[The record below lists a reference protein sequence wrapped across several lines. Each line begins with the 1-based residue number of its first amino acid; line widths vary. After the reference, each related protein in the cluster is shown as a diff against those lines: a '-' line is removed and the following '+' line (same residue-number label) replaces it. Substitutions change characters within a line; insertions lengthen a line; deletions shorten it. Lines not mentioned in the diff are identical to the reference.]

1 MLADNLPPFTDP
13 VPTDGYRWWYFDG
26 ISACGAYGIVVIAFI
41 GSVFSPYYYFAR
53 QRGRGDPYAYCA
65 INVALYAPQNG
76 AWAMTE
82 RGRSALEVGQDF
94 MRVGPSAVHAEGDT
108 IDIRVDERGAPL
120 PRRLR
125 GRVRISA
132 DTSSSRRFELDSA
145 GHHDW
150 QPVAPLAD
158 IEVSFDAP
166 RFNWRGH
173 AYVDSNGGR
182 RPLERDF
189 RRWDWCRFRRGDKAY
204 IRYAADEIGGTQRA
218 LSLVYDE
225 DGTLDEVA
233 LPEAVALPTS
243 GWRVARSVPASGS
256 ARVIRTLEDA
266 PFYARSLLELE
277 TDGERSQAMHES
289 LSLERFDKTWVRML
303 LPFRMPR
310 LAKRQGD
317 AC

>member
-1 MLADNLPPFTDP
+1 MLADCLPRFTDP

-26 ISACGAYGIVVIAFI
+26 ISDCGEYGVVVIAFI

-53 QRGRGDPYAYCA
+53 QRGRSDPYAYCA
-65 INVALYAPQNG
+65 INVALYAPRGG

-82 RGRSALEVGQDF
+82 RGRSALEVGSDF
-94 MRVGPSAVHAEGDT
+94 MRVGKSCVRADDSG
-108 IDIRVDERGAPL
+108 IDIRIDERRAPL
-120 PRRLR
+120 PRRVH
-125 GRVRISA
+125 GRLRISA
-132 DTSSSRRFELDSA
+132 DTASRQRFALDTA

-158 IEVSFDAP
+158 VEVAFDAP
-166 RFNWRGH
+166 AFNWRGH

-189 RRWDWCRFRRGDKAY
+189 RRWDWCRYRRGDAAH
-204 IRYAADEIGGTQRA
+204 IRYAAEEVGGNHRA
-218 LSLVYDE
+218 LSLVFNA
-225 DGTLDEVA
+225 DGTLEEAAMPDTVM
-233 LPEAVALPTS
+233 LPPS
-243 GWRVARSVPASGS
+243 GWRVARSVPAGGS
-256 ARVIRTLEDA
+256 ARVVRTLEDA

-277 TDGERSQAMHES
+277 TDGDRSLAMHES

-310 LAKRQGD
+310 IARS
-317 AC
+317 

>member
-1 MLADNLPPFTDP
+1 MLADCLPPFTDP

-26 ISACGAYGIVVIAFI
+26 ISSCGDYGIVVIAFI

-65 INVALYAPQNG
+65 INVALYAPRNG

-82 RGRSALEVGQDF
+82 RGRSSLEVGEDF
-94 MRVGPSAVHAEGDT
+94 MRVGRSSVHASGDA
-108 IDIRVDERGAPL
+108 IDIRIDERAAPL
-120 PRRLR
+120 PRRVR
-125 GRVRISA
+125 GHVRITA
-132 DTSSSRRFELDSA
+132 DASSTRRFALDAA

-166 RFNWRGH
+166 ALSWRGH
-173 AYVDSNGGR
+173 AYVDTNGGR

-189 RRWDWCRFRRGDKAY
+189 RRWDWCRYRRGDTAH
-204 IRYAADEIGGTQRA
+204 IRYAAEEVGGTHRA
-218 LSLVYDE
+218 LSLACSD
-225 DGTLDEVA
+225 DGTI
-233 LPEAVALPTS
+233 EAVALPDTVALPRS
-243 GWRVARSVPASGS
+243 GWRIDRGVPASGP

-266 PFYARSLLELE
+266 PFYARSLLEIE
-277 TDGERSQAMHES
+277 TDGERSLAMHES
-289 LSLERFDKTWVRML
+289 LSLERFDRTWVRML

-310 LAKRQGD
+310 FAGRR
-317 AC
+317 